1 MSHIDNTTVNRSH
14 LTMLTTA
21 AILATP
27 LAQAHHMM
35 GGKTPDTFMQGLLSG
50 IAHPVIGVDHF
61 AFLVVAALLAF
72 TLKGSARYLVPLA
85 FVGATVAGTLYHV
98 GAQDLPMTEVMV
110 ALSVLLGGVA
120 VFLKRSV
127 PALLMGAL
135 FGVIGVFHG
144 YAYGESIVGAEQ
156 TPLVSYLL
164 GFAMVQYLVI
174 AGGTKA
180 MQLLAARST
189 RVQDLATRS
198 GAAFA
203 TITGGV
209 FLAMNLA

>member
-35 GGKTPDTFMQGLLSG
+35 GGKTPDTFLQGLLSG
-50 IAHPVIGVDHF
+50 IAHPVIGIDHF

-85 FVGATVAGTLYHV
+85 FVGATVTGTLYHV
-98 GAQDLPMTEVMV
+98 GAQDLPMTETVI
-110 ALSVLLGGVA
+110 ALSVMLGGVA

-164 GFAMVQYLVI
+164 GFAMIQYLVI

>member
-35 GGKTPDTFMQGLLSG
+35 GGKTPDTFLQGLLSG
-50 IAHPVIGVDHF
+50 IAHPVIGIDHF

-98 GAQDLPMTEVMV
+98 GAQDLPMAEVMV

-164 GFAMVQYLVI
+164 GFAMIQYLVI

-189 RVQDLATRS
+189 RIQDLATRS

>member
-85 FVGATVAGTLYHV
+85 FVGATVTGTLYHV
-98 GAQDLPMTEVMV
+98 GAQDLPMTETVI
-110 ALSVLLGGVA
+110 ALSVMLGGVA

-164 GFAMVQYLVI
+164 GFAMIQYLVI

>member
-164 GFAMVQYLVI
+164 GFAMIQYLVI

>member
-98 GAQDLPMTEVMV
+98 GAQDLPMTETVI
-110 ALSVLLGGVA
+110 ALSVMLGGVA